1 MKGFVVLRILLP
13 SKWLQ
18 NPGFSTRASTRDSL
32 LRPKGFTLG
41 AEDSFQTG
49 MASILDGVYAC
60 LHMYTD
66 IYAMYIESMYIL
78 SKYRY
83 IYMNV

>member
-13 SKWLQ
+13 QKWLQ

-32 LRPKGFTLG
+32 LRPKSFTLG

-49 MASILDGVYAC
+49 MASVVDGVYAC
-60 LHMYTD
+60 LQICIQIFMLCTSNLFTYYLN
-66 IYAMYIESMYIL
+66 IEYIHES
-78 SKYRY
+78 
-83 IYMNV
+83 